1 MRHAIGYALI
11 ALMLF
16 TGASSARA
24 QAQREPATPPKA
36 AAAALLNLNTAT
48 EAELAKLPGI
58 GPATATRILEY
69 RQKNGPF
76 KKIEEL
82 MNVRGIGEK
91 AFLKL
96 KPLVTVAA
104 PKANA

>member
-1 MRHAIGYALI
+1 MRHVIGYALVT
-11 ALMLF
+11 LMLVAG
-16 TGASSARA
+16 TVSAFA
-24 QAQREPATPPKA
+24 QAQREPPNPPKA
-36 AAAALLNLNTAT
+36 AAAAPLNLNTAT
-48 EAELAKLPGI
+48 EADLAKLPGI

-96 KPLVTVAA
+96 KPLVAVVP
-104 PKANA
+104 PKAFA

>member
-1 MRHAIGYALI
+1 MRHVIGYALVT
-11 ALMLF
+11 LMLVAG
-16 TGASSARA
+16 TVSAFA
-24 QAQREPATPPKA
+24 QAQREPANPPKA
-36 AAAALLNLNTAT
+36 AAAAPLNLNTAT
-48 EAELAKLPGI
+48 EADLAKLPGI

-96 KPLVTVAA
+96 KPLVTVVP
-104 PKANA
+104 PKAFA

>member
-1 MRHAIGYALI
+1 MRHVIGYALV
-11 ALMLF
+11 ALMLV
-16 TGASSARA
+16 TGTFGAFA
-24 QAQREPATPPKA
+24 QAQREPGNPPKSA
-36 AAAALLNLNTAT
+36 APALLNLNTAT

-69 RQKNGPF
+69 RQKNGAF

-96 KPLVTVAA
+96 KPLVTVVA
-104 PKANA
+104 PKAFA

>member
-1 MRHAIGYALI
+1 MRHVIGYALVT
-11 ALMLF
+11 LMLVAG
-16 TGASSARA
+16 TVGAFA
-24 QAQREPATPPKA
+24 QAQREPANPPKA
-36 AAAALLNLNTAT
+36 AAATPLNLNTAT
-48 EAELAKLPGI
+48 EADLAKLPGI

-96 KPLVTVAA
+96 KPLVAVVP
-104 PKANA
+104 PKAFA